1 MSCATVKVEYMEN
14 LKKWLEEN
22 KITEIECITP
32 DQTGIAR
39 GKIMPT
45 NKFIAEKGIKLP
57 ESVLL
62 QTATGDYPDDELYY
76 RLLDPRDVDMDLR
89 PDEVALFTVPWA
101 DEPSAQII
109 HDCYDAM
116 GNLIELSP
124 RAVLK
129 KVLKLYAEKGWQP
142 IVAPEVEFYLTKRC
156 TDPDLPLEPPAG
168 RSGRQESG
176 RQSFSIDAANE
187 FDPIIED
194 IYDWC
199 EEMDLDIDTLIH
211 EEGVAQL
218 EFNFRHGDAL
228 KLADQVFIFKRTV
241 REAALKHKIGATFMA
256 KPVSGEPGS
265 SMHIHQSLVD
275 AKTGKNLFSNK
286 DGSASEMFHQY
297 IGGLQSLIPKVMP
310 MLAPNVNSY
319 RRYLPGAD
327 GNAPVN
333 IEWGEDNRTVGL
345 RVPNAVPA
353 ARRVE
358 NRLPGSD
365 TNPYLAL
372 AANLLC
378 GYIGIVNNI
387 KPRMPITGRV
397 GDEADD
403 AMPWNLEA
411 ALEAMSDCD
420 EIREYLGDAFVDGF
434 VGTRWAE
441 YEGFK
446 RVISSWEREFLLS
459 TV

>member
-1 MSCATVKVEYMEN
+1 MKKLT
-14 LKKWLEEN
+14 KWLEDN
-22 KITEIECITP
+22 KITEIECIMP

-45 NKFIAEKGIKLP
+45 DKFIAEKGIRLP

-62 QTATGDYPDDELYY
+62 QTTTGDYPDDETYY
-76 RLLDPRDVDMDLR
+76 SLLDPKDIDMILR
-89 PDEVALFTVPWA
+89 PDESAVFTVPWA
-101 DEPSAQII
+101 AEPSAQII
-109 HDCYDAM
+109 HDCYDSM
-116 GNLIELSP
+116 GNLMEMSS

-129 KVLKLYAEKGWQP
+129 KVLALYEAKGWKP

-156 TDPDLPLEPPAG
+156 TDPDLPLEPPIG

-199 EEMDLDIDTLIH
+199 EDMHLDIDTLIH
-211 EEGVAQL
+211 EEGAAQL
-218 EFNFRHGDAL
+218 EFNFRHGEAL

-241 REAALKHKIGATFMA
+241 REAALKHNISATFMA
-256 KPVSGEPGS
+256 KPISGEPGS
-265 SMHIHQSLVD
+265 SMHIHQSLTD
-275 AKTGKNLFSNK
+275 AKTGDNLFSNK
-286 DGSASEMFHQY
+286 DGSASALFHNY
-297 IGGLQSLIPKVMP
+297 IAGLQTYIPHMMP
-310 MLAPNVNSY
+310 IFAPNVNSY

-333 IEWGEDNRTVGL
+333 IEWGEENRTVGL
-345 RVPNAVPA
+345 RVPQAAPS

-358 NRLPGSD
+358 NRLSGSD
-365 TNPYLAL
+365 TNPYLTL
-372 AANLLC
+372 AGNLIC
-378 GYIGIVNNI
+378 GYLGMVNDL
-387 KPRMPITGRV
+387 KPRMPIQGRASE
-397 GDEADD
+397 EADETV
-403 AMPWNLEA
+403 PWNLEA
-411 ALEAMSDCD
+411 ALEMMSASE
-420 EIREYLGDAFVDGF
+420 EIREVLGSDFVDGF
-434 VGTRWAE
+434 VATRWAE

-446 RVISSWEREFLLS
+446 RVISSWERQYLLS

>member
-1 MSCATVKVEYMEN
+1 MEE
-14 LKKWLEEN
+14 LKKWLTEH

-45 NKFIAEKGIKLP
+45 DKFLAEGGIRLP
-57 ESVLL
+57 ESILL
-62 QTATGDYPDDELYY
+62 QTATGDYPDDDVFY
-76 RLLDPRDVDMDLR
+76 RLLDPRDIDMLLR
-89 PDEVALFTVPWA
+89 PDGVPFTIPWA
-101 DEPSAQII
+101 AEPSAQII
-109 HDCYDAM
+109 HDCHDSM
-116 GNLIELSP
+116 GNLMELSP

-129 KVLKLYAEKGWQP
+129 KILNLYEEKGWQP

-156 TDPDLPLEPPAG
+156 TDPDIPLEPPYG

-187 FDPIIED
+187 FDPIVED
-194 IYDWC
+194 IYDWA
-199 EEMDLDIDTLIH
+199 EDMGLDIDTLIH
-211 EEGVAQL
+211 EEGAAQL

-228 KLADQVFIFKRTV
+228 KLADQVFIFKRLV
-241 REAALKHKIGATFMA
+241 REAALKHKMNATFMA

-265 SMHIHQSLVD
+265 SMHVHQSLVD
-275 AKTGKNLFSNK
+275 AKSGHNLFSNK
-286 DGSASEMFHQY
+286 DGTASTLFHHY
-297 IGGLQSLIPKVMP
+297 IGGLQAYIPSVMP

-327 GNAPVN
+327 GNSPVN
-333 IEWGEDNRTVGL
+333 IEWAEENRTVGL
-345 RVPNAVPA
+345 RVPDAPPA

-365 TNPYLAL
+365 VNPYLAL

-378 GYIGIVNNI
+378 GYLGMLNEV
-387 KPRMPITGRV
+387 KPRTPATGRM
-397 GDEADD
+397 GNEADD
-403 AMPWNLEA
+403 TMPWNLEA
-411 ALEAMSDCD
+411 ALENMSNCE
-420 EIREYLGDAFVDGF
+420 EIREILGNDFVDGY
-434 VGTRWAE
+434 VATRWAE

-446 RVISSWEREFLLS
+446 KVISSWERQYLLS

>member
-1 MSCATVKVEYMEN
+1 MKKLT
-14 LKKWLEEN
+14 KWLEEN

-45 NKFIAEKGIKLP
+45 DKFIDEKGIRLP

-62 QTATGDYPDDELYY
+62 QTTTGDYPDDETYY
-76 RLLDPRDVDMDLR
+76 SLLDPQDIDMVLR
-89 PDEVALFTVPWA
+89 PDDSAVFTVPWA
-101 DEPSAQII
+101 AEPSAQII
-109 HDCYDAM
+109 HDCYDSM
-116 GNLIELSP
+116 GNLMELSS

-129 KVLKLYAEKGWQP
+129 KVLALYEAKGWKP

-156 TDPDLPLEPPAG
+156 TDPDLPLVPPIG

-199 EEMDLDIDTLIH
+199 EDMKLDIDTLIH
-211 EEGVAQL
+211 EEGAAQL
-218 EFNFRHGDAL
+218 EFNFRHGEAL
-228 KLADQVFIFKRTV
+228 KLADQVFIFKRAV

-256 KPVSGEPGS
+256 KPISGEPGS
-265 SMHIHQSLVD
+265 SMHVHQSLTD
-275 AKTGKNLFSNK
+275 AKTGKNLFSNE
-286 DGSASEMFHQY
+286 DGSASELFHSY
-297 IGGLQSLIPKVMP
+297 IGGLQTYIPQMMP
-310 MLAPNVNSY
+310 IFAPNVNSY

-333 IEWGEDNRTVGL
+333 IEWGNENRTVGL
-345 RVPNAVPA
+345 RVPQAVPS

-365 TNPYLAL
+365 TNPYLSL
-372 AANLLC
+372 AGNLIC
-378 GYIGIVNNI
+378 GYLGMVNNL
-387 KPRMPITGRV
+387 KPRMPIQGRA
-397 GDEADD
+397 GEEADETV
-403 AMPWNLEA
+403 PWNLEA
-411 ALEAMSDCD
+411 ALEAMSNSE
-420 EIREYLGDAFVDGF
+420 EIRNALGSNFVDGF
-434 VGTRWAE
+434 VATRRAE
-441 YEGFK
+441 YEGFR
-446 RVISSWEREFLLS
+446 RVISSWERQYLLS

>member
-1 MSCATVKVEYMEN
+1 MKEIT
-14 LKKWLEEN
+14 KWLNDN
-22 KITEIECITP
+22 KLTEVECIMS

-45 NKFIAEKGIKLP
+45 AKFIAEKGIRLP

-62 QTATGDYPDDELYY
+62 QTATGDYPDDEVYY
-76 RLLDPRDVDMDLR
+76 SLLDPADIDMVLK
-89 PDEVALFTVPWA
+89 PDENAMYTVPWA
-101 DEPSAQII
+101 HEPSAQII
-109 HDCYDAM
+109 HDCYDSM
-116 GNLIELSP
+116 GNLIELAP
-124 RAVLK
+124 RAILK
-129 KVLKLYAEKGWQP
+129 KVLKLYEEKGWQP

-156 TDPDLPLEPPAG
+156 TDPDLPLEPPVG

-199 EEMDLDIDTLIH
+199 EDMGLDIDTVIH
-211 EEGVAQL
+211 EEGSAQL

-241 REAALKHKIGATFMA
+241 REAALKHKISATFMA
-256 KPVSGEPGS
+256 KPISGEPGS
-265 SMHIHQSLVD
+265 SMHVHQSILD
-275 AKTGKNLFSNK
+275 AKTGDNIFSNK
-286 DGSASEMFHQY
+286 DGSASAKFHNY
-297 IGGLQSLIPKVMP
+297 IGGLQRYIPEIMP
-310 MLAPNVNSY
+310 IFAPNVNSY

-333 IEWGEDNRTVGL
+333 IDWGIENRTVGL
-345 RVPNAVPA
+345 RVPHSSPA
-353 ARRVE
+353 NRRVE

-372 AANLLC
+372 AGNLLA
-378 GYIGIVNNI
+378 GYLGMVNDI
-387 KPRMPITGRV
+387 KPRKPVQGRCA
-397 GDEADD
+397 DETEDEL
-403 AMPWNLEA
+403 PFNLEA
-411 ALEAMSDCD
+411 ALFAMEESND
-420 EIREYLGDAFVDGF
+420 IREALGSQFVEGF
-434 VGTRWAE
+434 IATRWAE

-446 RVISSWEREFLLS
+446 RVISSWERKFLLS

>member
-1 MSCATVKVEYMEN
+1 ME
-14 LKKWLEEN
+14 KISKWLN
-22 KITEIECITP
+22 DKQITEVECIMA

-45 NKFIAEKGIKLP
+45 AKFIAEKGIRLP

-76 RLLDPRDVDMDLR
+76 GLLDPADIDMNLR
-89 PDEVALFTVPWA
+89 PDENAVFTVPWA
-101 DEPSAQII
+101 AEPSAQII
-109 HDCYDAM
+109 HNCYDAM
-116 GNLIELSP
+116 GNLIELAP
-124 RAVLK
+124 RAVLQ
-129 KVLKLYAEKGWQP
+129 KVLALYSEKGWQP
-142 IVAPEVEFYLTKRC
+142 VVAPEVEFYLTKRC
-156 TDPDLPLEPPAG
+156 TDPDFPLEPPLG

-199 EEMDLDIDTLIH
+199 EDMGLDIDTLIH
-211 EEGVAQL
+211 EEGTAQL

-228 KLADQVFIFKRTV
+228 KLADQVFMFKRAV
-241 REAALKHKIGATFMA
+241 REAALKHDINATFMA
-256 KPVSGEPGS
+256 KPISGQPGS
-265 SMHIHQSLVD
+265 AMHIHQSLVD
-275 AKTGKNLFSNK
+275 SNGNNIFSNK
-286 DGSASEMFHQY
+286 DGSASPLFLNY
-297 IGGLQSLIPKVMP
+297 IGGLQKYIPQIMP
-310 MLAPNVNSY
+310 MFAPNVNSY
-319 RRYLPGAD
+319 RRYLPGSD

-333 IEWGEDNRTVGL
+333 IEWGEENRTVGL
-345 RVPNAVPA
+345 RVPQAAPQ

-358 NRLPGSD
+358 NRLPGAD

-372 AANLLC
+372 AGNLVC
-378 GYIGIVNNI
+378 GYLGII
-387 KPRMPITGRV
+387 EDLKPRRPIHGRS
-397 GDEADD
+397 DEVDGSL
-403 AMPWNLEA
+403 PFNLEA
-411 ALEAMSDCD
+411 ALEAMSECT
-420 EIREYLGDAFVDGF
+420 EIREALGNNFVDGY

>member
-1 MSCATVKVEYMEN
+1 MLA
-14 LKKWLEEN
+14 
-22 KITEIECITP
+22 
-32 DQTGIAR
+32 
-39 GKIMPT
+39 
-45 NKFIAEKGIKLP
+45 
-57 ESVLL
+57 
-62 QTATGDYPDDELYY
+62 LY
-76 RLLDPRDVDMDLR
+76 
-89 PDEVALFTVPWA
+89 
-101 DEPSAQII
+101 
-109 HDCYDAM
+109 
-116 GNLIELSP
+116 
-124 RAVLK
+124 K
-129 KVLKLYAEKGWQP
+129 EKGWQP
-142 IVAPEVEFYLTKRC
+142 IVAPEVEFYLTKRS
-156 TDPDLPLEPPAG
+156 TDPDLPLEPPHG

-194 IYDWC
+194 IYDWA
-199 EEMDLDIDTLIH
+199 EEMNLDIDTLIH
-211 EEGVAQL
+211 EEGAAQL

-228 KLADQVFIFKRTV
+228 KLADQVFMFKRLV

-275 AKTGKNLFSNK
+275 AKTGENIFSNK
-286 DGSASEMFHQY
+286 DGTASTMFHNY
-297 IGGLQSLIPKVMP
+297 IGGLQQYIPQVMP

-333 IEWGEDNRTVGL
+333 IEWAEENRTVGL
-345 RVPNAVPA
+345 RVPEAPPA

-378 GYIGIVNNI
+378 GYMGIVDKV
-387 KPRMPITGRV
+387 KPRTPVTGRM
-397 GDEADD
+397 GNEAEDT
-403 AMPWNLEA
+403 MPWNLEV
-411 ALEAMSDCD
+411 ALENMSACE
-420 EIREYLGDAFVDGF
+420 EIREYLGDSFIQGF
-434 VGTRWAE
+434 IGTRWAE

-446 RVISSWEREFLLS
+446 RVISSWERQYLLS

>member
-1 MSCATVKVEYMEN
+1 MKEITN
-14 LKKWLEEN
+14 WLNEN
-22 KITEIECITP
+22 KLTEVECIMS

-45 NKFIAEKGIKLP
+45 AKFIAEKGIRLP

-62 QTATGDYPDDELYY
+62 QTATGDYPDDDVYY
-76 RLLDPRDVDMDLR
+76 SLLDPADIDMVLK
-89 PDEVALFTVPWA
+89 PDESAMYTVPWA
-101 DEPSAQII
+101 HEPSAQII

-116 GNLIELSP
+116 GNLIELAP
-124 RAVLK
+124 RAILK
-129 KVLKLYAEKGWQP
+129 RVLKLYADKGWKP

-156 TDPDLPLEPPAG
+156 TDPDLPLEPPVG

-199 EEMDLDIDTLIH
+199 EDMGLDIDTLIH
-211 EEGVAQL
+211 EEGSAQL

-241 REAALKHKIGATFMA
+241 REAALKHKINATFMA
-256 KPVSGEPGS
+256 KPISGEPGS
-265 SMHIHQSLVD
+265 AMHVHQSIVD
-275 AKTGKNLFSNK
+275 MKTGENIFSNK
-286 DGSASEMFHQY
+286 DGSASALFHNY
-297 IGGLQSLIPKVMP
+297 IGGLQKYIPEIMP
-310 MLAPNVNSY
+310 MFAPNVNSY

-327 GNAPVN
+327 GNTPVN
-333 IEWGEDNRTVGL
+333 IDWGVENRTVGL
-345 RVPNAVPA
+345 RVPHSSPV

-372 AANLLC
+372 AGNLIA
-378 GYIGIVNNI
+378 GYLGMTKDI
-387 KPRMPITGRV
+387 KPRKPVQGRSP
-397 GDEADD
+397 DEAEDEL
-403 AMPWNLEA
+403 PFNLEA
-411 ALEAMSDCD
+411 ALEAMSESTD
-420 EIREYLGDAFVDGF
+420 IREALGDQFVDGF
-434 VGTRWAE
+434 IATRWAE

-446 RVISSWEREFLLS
+446 RVISSWERKFLLS

>member
-1 MSCATVKVEYMEN
+1 MKKLT
-14 LKKWLEEN
+14 KWLEDN
-22 KITEIECITP
+22 KITEIECIMA

-45 NKFIAEKGIKLP
+45 DKFIAERGIRLP
-57 ESVLL
+57 ESVLM
-62 QTATGDYPDDELYY
+62 QTATGDYPDDEVYY
-76 RLLDPRDVDMDLR
+76 SLLDPLDVDMILR
-89 PDEVALFTVPWA
+89 PDEDAAFTVPWA
-101 DEPSAQII
+101 QEPSAQII

-116 GNLIELSP
+116 GNLMPLSP

-129 KVLKLYAEKGWQP
+129 KVLALYEAKGWQP

-156 TDPDLPLEPPAG
+156 TDPDLPLEPPVG

-199 EEMDLDIDTLIH
+199 EEMKLDIDTLIH
-211 EEGVAQL
+211 EEGAAQL

-256 KPVSGEPGS
+256 KPISGEPGS

-275 AKTGKNLFSNK
+275 RKTGENLFSEK
-286 DGSASEMFHQY
+286 DGTPSKLFHNY
-297 IGGLQSLIPKVMP
+297 IGGLQAYIPYIMP
-310 MLAPNVNSY
+310 MFAPNVNSY
-319 RRYLPGAD
+319 RRYLPGSD

-333 IEWGEDNRTVGL
+333 IEWGEENRTVGL
-345 RVPNAVPA
+345 RVPKAPPS

-358 NRLPGSD
+358 NRLPGAD

-372 AANLLC
+372 AGNLVC
-378 GYIGIVNNI
+378 GYLGMVKDL
-387 KPRMPITGRV
+387 KPRTPVQGRTG
-397 GDEADD
+397 GEADEN
-403 AMPWNLEA
+403 MPWNLEA
-411 ALEAMSDCD
+411 ALEEMASNED
-420 EIREYLGDAFVDGF
+420 IRELLGEDFVDGF
-434 VGTRWAE
+434 VATRWAE

-446 RVISSWEREFLLS
+446 RVISSWERQYLLA

>member
-1 MSCATVKVEYMEN
+1 MEKLN
-14 LKKWLEEN
+14 SWLKHHR
-22 KITEIECITP
+22 ITEIECIMA

-45 NKFIAEKGIKLP
+45 EKFKEEKGILLP

-76 RLLDPRDVDMDLR
+76 SLLDPLDIDMVLK
-89 PDEVALFTVPWA
+89 PDDAAMYLVPWTE
-101 DEPSAQII
+101 EPSAQII
-109 HDCYDAM
+109 HDCYDTF
-116 GNLIELSP
+116 GNLIPIAP

-129 KVLKLYAEKGWQP
+129 RVLALFEEKGWHP
-142 IVAPEVEFYLTKRC
+142 IVAPEVEFYLTERC
-156 TDPDLPLEPPAG
+156 TDPDVPLTPPAG
-168 RSGRQESG
+168 RSGRKESG

-199 EEMDLDIDTLIH
+199 ELMELDIDTLIH
-211 EEGVAQL
+211 EEGAAQL

-228 KLADQVFIFKRTV
+228 KLADQVFVFKRAV
-241 REAALKHKIGATFMA
+241 REAALKHNIGATFMA

-265 SMHIHQSLVD
+265 SMHVHQSLVD
-275 AKTGKNLFSNK
+275 VKTGANLFSNP
-286 DGSASEMFHQY
+286 DGTSSELFHSY
-297 IGGLQSLIPKVMP
+297 IGGLQHFIPQTMP
-310 MLAPNVNSY
+310 MFAPNVNSY

-358 NRLPGSD
+358 NRLPGAD
-365 TNPYLAL
+365 VNPYLAM
-372 AANLLC
+372 ATNLLC
-378 GYIGIVNNI
+378 GYLGIVRDL
-387 KPRMPITGRV
+387 KPRKPVQGRV
-397 GDEADD
+397 GEEADD
-403 AMPWNLEA
+403 SVPWNLEA
-411 ALEAMSDCD
+411 ALDAMAESED
-420 EIREYLGDAFVDGF
+420 IREYLGDGFVDAYIA
-434 VGTRWAE
+434 TRWAE

-446 RVISSWEREFLLS
+446 RVISSWEREFLLT